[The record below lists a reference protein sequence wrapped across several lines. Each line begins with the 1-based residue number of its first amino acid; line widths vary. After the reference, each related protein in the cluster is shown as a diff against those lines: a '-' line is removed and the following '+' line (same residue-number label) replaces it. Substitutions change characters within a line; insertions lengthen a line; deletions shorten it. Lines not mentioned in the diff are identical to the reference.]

1 MGGSTWSDD
10 HYASR
15 KSVRAAT
22 NTPTFAY
29 HDATSKKP
37 VDAHKAHESLDP
49 KGIKGKRESRDS
61 DAHPQSNAVI
71 FAFDNTGSM
80 SRFPKIAQEKLPTL
94 LGLLLRKG
102 YLTDPQIMICA
113 FNDQT
118 CGRVPL
124 QVGQFESGIEIE
136 DCLINL
142 YLEGGGGEQNM
153 ESPELVFYTA
163 ARKTSI
169 DCFEKRGKKGYLF
182 LITDEA
188 GRGLNPTVIADVFGG
203 EAGEHLTMKEVIEE
217 AKKMY
222 DVYVITPRDT
232 SNYGAKWLKEYWI
245 NLVGQQYLE
254 LEDPEAICELVAA
267 TIGLC
272 ENVTS
277 RGGIADDL
285 AGVGLSKRG
294 VDAVTTALAKPGIV
308 SDSRA
313 MAKVPAGSGLAT
325 V

>member
-1 MGGSTWSDD
+1 MGGSAWSDD
-10 HYASR
+10 HYSSR
-15 KSVRAAT
+15 KATRAAAG
-22 NTPTFAY
+22 TPTFAY
-29 HDATSKKP
+29 HAATAKKS
-37 VDAHKAHESLDP
+37 VDEHKAHESLDP

-61 DAHPQSNAVI
+61 DAHPESNAVI
-71 FAFDNTGSM
+71 FAFDTTGSM
-80 SRFPKIAQEKLPTL
+80 SEFPKIAQEKLPTL

-102 YLTDPQIMICA
+102 YLTDPAIMVCA

-118 CGRVPL
+118 CCRVPL

-142 YLEGGGGEQNM
+142 FLEGGGGGQNM

-188 GRGLNPTVIADVFGG
+188 GRDLTPTVIANVFGG
-203 EAGEHLTMKEVIEE
+203 ESGEHLTMEEVVKE
-217 AKKMY
+217 AQKMY
-222 DVYVITPRDT
+222 DVYVITPNAT
-232 SNYGAKWLKEYWI
+232 SNYGAKWLKDYWTK
-245 NLVGQQYLE
+245 LVGQQYLE
-254 LEDPEAICELVAA
+254 LEDPQAICELVAA

-272 ENVTS
+272 ENSTNHA
-277 RGGIADDL
+277 GIADDL
-285 AGVGLSKRG
+285 AGTGLSTRG
-294 VDAVTTALAKPGIV
+294 VDAVTTALAKPGVV
-308 SDSRA
+308 SASRA
-313 MAKVPAGSGLAT
+313 VAKVPAGSGLAT